1 MQTLLG
7 TLARGGTV
15 VTANNRLARGL
26 ALAFNRTQQA
36 AGRRS
41 WATPAVVP
49 WGDWLAGLWRQSVV
63 VGGEA
68 GRRDLLTE
76 VQSRAL
82 WGEVVR
88 TTGGDT
94 LPGQCDAA
102 AALAERAWHLCQDWR
117 IAPDLLD
124 TAADSGDSRVFAAW
138 AAGYR
143 QHCTR
148 SGWVDRRDSVGLLAT
163 DLRAG
168 RLHLTG
174 PLLLAGFDQPAP
186 LQVELLA
193 ALQAAGVGA
202 EFAPA
207 PAGGGAT
214 ALQVTCHDQRHEL
227 ECAARWARWQ
237 REQDP
242 LATIAVVVPDLGRR
256 AAEVRREF
264 LDVFAPDWRLRPEL
278 PTSVNLSYGES
289 LDGSGLGRL
298 ALIIARALGGELD
311 YREAIEWLNS
321 PYAAATADD
330 APALARL
337 VLRLR
342 DRIGRRVA
350 LRSLLPAS
358 GNAAAPVWVRQLDAL
373 LAFAATLPP
382 RQGAAG
388 WAAAFAHAL
397 QLAGWPGG
405 RPLASDEFQAA
416 AAVQELLG
424 DLRACDTV
432 CGPMSIARALTLLG
446 RLAQERL
453 FQPAGDPAAVQ
464 VLGVLEALGQR
475 FDRLWIC
482 GVTAETW
489 PPPAQPEP
497 LVGLALQRRL
507 GLPGSSPAAVRERAE
522 RELRWL
528 LGGAGTAVASWPRL
542 RDDELQLPSPLLA
555 GVACT
560 GETSLPQWTGT
571 RATEALFTA
580 RAGEVLAHDPPPP
593 VGARTR
599 WRGGASLLE
608 RQARCPAR
616 AFLEFRL
623 GARELTVPSVGID
636 AARHGAITHAALA
649 RLFVRIPGQEELL
662 ALGPQEE
669 LTLLDELI
677 DTALREHLPSGDPLV
692 RALAQLEGGRLR
704 RLLAGLLAAERSR
717 PPFRVL
723 GTETTPLLRGLPA
736 AVTALGLAL
745 RADRIDEL
753 ADGRRLVID
762 YKTSRELPSNA
773 ATCGPRPRAP
783 QLPLYVTATGAS
795 GMAFVHLGSGPVQWA
810 GVGDGDWGIAGM
822 VAPTRWTHREAA
834 DWSALRAS
842 WWTAL
847 ERIAAEFLAG
857 SFVVDRWQLQD
868 AGGQWAL
875 ALRTDALDDEDG
887 EEGAE

>member
-1 MQTLLG
+1 MHSLLG

-15 VTANNRLARGL
+15 VTANNRLARSL
-26 ALAFNRTQQA
+26 TLAFNRAQQA
-36 AGRRS
+36 EGRRS

-49 WGDWLAGLWRQSVV
+49 WGDWLSGLWRQSFVA
-63 VGGEA
+63 GGEA
-68 GRRDLLTE
+68 GGRDLLTE

-102 AALAERAWHLCQDWR
+102 AVLAGRAWQLCQDWR
-117 IAPDLLD
+117 IGPELLA
-124 TAADSGDSRVFAAW
+124 TTADSADSRAFAAW

-143 QHCTR
+143 RLCAR
-148 SGWVDRRDSVGLLAT
+148 SGWVDRRDSVGLLAA
-163 DLRAG
+163 DLRTG
-168 RLHLTG
+168 RLHVTG
-174 PLLLAGFDQPAP
+174 PVLLAGFDQPVP
-186 LQVELLA
+186 LQIELVA
-193 ALQAAGVGA
+193 ALEAAGVA
-202 EFAPA
+202 AQFAPA
-207 PAGGGAT
+207 PAGGAAT
-214 ALQVTCHDQRHEL
+214 VLQVACRDQRHEL

-242 LATIAVVVPDLGRR
+242 AATIAVVVPDLARR

-264 LDVFAPDWRLRPEL
+264 LDVFAPDWRLQPEA
-278 PTSVNLSYGES
+278 PTPVNLSYGGS
-289 LDGSGLGRL
+289 LGDSGLGRL

-311 YREAIEWLNS
+311 YREVIEWLHS

-330 APALARL
+330 APALAQL
-337 VLRLR
+337 ALRLR

-358 GNAAAPVWVRQLDAL
+358 GSAAAPRWVRQLDAL
-373 LAFAATLPP
+373 LAFAATLPA

-388 WAAAFAHAL
+388 WAAGFARSL

-416 AAVQELLG
+416 AAVQDLLG
-424 DLRACDTV
+424 DLRACDAV
-432 CGPMSIARALTLLG
+432 CGPMGIARALALLG

-453 FQPAGDPAAVQ
+453 FQPAGAPDAVQ

-475 FDRLWIC
+475 FDRLWIG

-489 PPPAQPEP
+489 PPPARPEP

-507 GLPGSSPAAVRERAE
+507 GLPGSSPAAVRERSE

-528 LGGAGTAVASWPRL
+528 LGGAGAAVVSWPRL
-542 RDDELQLPSPLLA
+542 CGDERQLPSPLLA
-555 GVACT
+555 GVACV
-560 GETSLPQWTGT
+560 GETSLAQWTGA

-580 RAGEVLAHDPPPP
+580 RAGEVLEHDPPPP
-593 VGARTR
+593 VAARRR

-623 GARELTVPSVGID
+623 EARELAVPSVGID
-636 AARHGAITHAALA
+636 AARHGAMTHAVLA

-662 ALGPQEE
+662 ALGLPAERA
-669 LTLLDELI
+669 LLDELI
-677 DTALREHLPSGDPLV
+677 DAALREHLPLGDPLV
-692 RALAQLEGGRLR
+692 RALARLEAGRLR
-704 RLLAGLLAAERSR
+704 RLLAGLLEAERSR

-723 GTETTPLLRGLPA
+723 GTETTPVLRALPP
-736 AVTALGLAL
+736 AVTALGLTL

-753 ADGRRLVID
+753 ADGRHLVID
-762 YKTSRELPSNA
+762 YKTAREFPPA
-773 ATCGPRPRAP
+773 TATCGPRPRAP

-795 GMAFVHLGSGPVQWA
+795 GMAFVRLGTGSPEWA
-810 GVGDGDWGIAGM
+810 GVGDGEWGIAGM
-822 VAPTRWTHREAA
+822 RAPTKWTHRETA
-834 DWSALRAS
+834 DWSALRTS

-857 SFVVDRWQLQD
+857 SFAVDRWRLQD
-868 AGGQWAL
+868 TGGQWAL
-875 ALRTDALDDEDG
+875 ALRTDALDGDEA
-887 EEGAE
+887 EEDAL